1 MDDERQLTIMMA
13 DLAGYTAL
21 TEAHG
26 SAEAAHVVA
35 RYLALAADA
44 MAPGARLLERIGD
57 ELVFVGE
64 CATPVLDTALRL
76 RALVACTPRFPR
88 LRVGMHTGPVV
99 LDGGRYVGHALNVA
113 ARVTAHA
120 APGLVLCTE
129 PVATTAT
136 DLPGVRYRSLGAVR
150 LRHLV
155 QPVVVY
161 EVIGGAIRDTNAID
175 AVCRR
180 QVDPIADLALTR
192 DGRRYVFCSAACRE
206 TFVRRPGDYAA
217 V

>member
-1 MDDERQLTIMMA
+1 MAGERELTILMA

-35 RYLALAADA
+35 CYLDLAADA
-44 MAPGARLLERIGD
+44 MVPGTRLLERVGD

-64 CATPVLDTALRL
+64 SPTAVVDTALRL

-88 LRVGMHTGPVV
+88 LRAGVHTGPVV
-99 LDGGRYVGHALNVA
+99 VDGGRYVGHALNVA

-120 APGLVLCTE
+120 APGQVLCT
-129 PVATTAT
+129 ARAAAS

-161 EVIGGAIRDTNAID
+161 EVIGGGIRDTNAID

-180 QVDPIADLALTR
+180 QVDPTADLALTR
-192 DGRRYVFCSAACRE
+192 DGRRYVFCSVACRE
-206 TFVRRPGDYAA
+206 TFVRHPADYAA
-217 V
+217 L